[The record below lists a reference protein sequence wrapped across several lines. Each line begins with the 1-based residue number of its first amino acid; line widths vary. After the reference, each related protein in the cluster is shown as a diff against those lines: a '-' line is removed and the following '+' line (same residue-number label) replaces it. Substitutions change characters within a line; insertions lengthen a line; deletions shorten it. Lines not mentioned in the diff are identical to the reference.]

1 MSDNRTLSAEL
12 RKDDFGSRGARRLL
26 RNNRIPAVIYGNND
40 PVHISLDNRE
50 FSNKVRHFS
59 ETALLNI
66 KVGKKGY
73 ECLMKTYQEDLIRG
87 QIKHVDFYEVTRG
100 QTLRAMVSLVLHGN
114 PVGVREGG
122 VLDQVAYE
130 AEIECLPSNLPEN
143 IQVDIS
149 GLELNSVL
157 NLGDVEFPEGVKLLS
172 DPESVVALVQ
182 SVREEVVEV
191 EEGEEGEPALVG
203 AEESSEEA

>member
-26 RNNRIPAVIYGNND
+26 RSNRIPAVIYGKND

-182 SVREEVVEV
+182 SVREEVVED